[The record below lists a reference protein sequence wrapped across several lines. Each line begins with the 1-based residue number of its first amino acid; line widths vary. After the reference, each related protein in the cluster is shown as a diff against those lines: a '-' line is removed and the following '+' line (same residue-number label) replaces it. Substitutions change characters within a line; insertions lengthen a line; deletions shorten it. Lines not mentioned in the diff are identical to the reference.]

1 LARFRLGCR
10 ENVGN
15 SNVASPT
22 PNPGRTWPGA
32 GWAVGKCG
40 QFERGI
46 SHAESW
52 SHLAMFWLGSL
63 EYLCNSNVAV
73 FGGWKIVNLGPFR
86 FWRLPFRFVPDVED
100 PVSPCVSICL
110 LAIGTAGS
118 GSSGSAESLTRE
130 GA

>member
-1 LARFRLGCR
+1 VGCGCAGLGKRKGFLAGD
-10 ENVGN
+10 
-15 SNVASPT
+15 ASSGGAHQVRSE
-22 PNPGRTWPGA
+22 PGR
-32 GWAVGKCG
+32 
-40 QFERGI
+40 RG
-46 SHAESW
+46 
-52 SHLAMFWLGSL
+52 FV
-63 EYLCNSNVAV
+63 VAV

-118 GSSGSAESLTRE
+118 GSPGSAESLTRE